1 MSEYN
6 FSRRMLKINSAIGK
20 VGELVFF
27 KALQRS
33 MLLAFPLIIIGSM
46 SLCVLNI
53 PINILQE
60 FISPEIRE
68 FLSNVVSGTYGISSL
83 VVLCCMS
90 YNMGSMYN
98 SSSSEGNASPCL
110 YVVIALS
117 GFFILHGDGSFSSFT
132 QVISLTNGM
141 FQAICIAGITGFIF
155 HKLLLYNFRIPVFG
169 AGYDLFSMEI
179 FSLLPA
185 SVLAILTFPLIRF
198 GMEVLGFDS
207 FNDLLYR
214 IVLSVVNV
222 PGDDFSTGF
231 MYVFIS
237 QILWFFGAHGPNVL
251 YAVDTNVFAPNV
263 VENVCNLSLAV
274 PPAHILT
281 KGFIDAYSVIGGSG
295 FTTSLLIA
303 ILFKSRDAGTR
314 RISQLALLACLF
326 NINEPLLFGIPLIF
340 NPVYAL
346 PFIFV
351 PVIMYCISYA
361 ATFFHIIPYTTGSFH
376 WTTPFLLSGYYAS
389 GGMSGVF
396 MQVFNIAL
404 GVGLY
409 MPFVHLSDHILKN
422 QYVRG
427 MQVIL
432 KEARRNKTSRGSKR
446 FNLTGFEGFVVRSLA
461 NDFIR
466 DLKYEQHLYIVYQPQ
481 VNTIAGKSSGAEAL
495 LRWNHP
501 VFGHIPPEI
510 TVALA
515 EDVGRIEDLS
525 VFVLREACQQFC
537 AWKTQV
543 DADYVSVNFSPSLLS
558 GKMTERVMKTVRE
571 SGMPLNCLEI
581 EITESVAISS
591 GMKAIEVLKNL
602 REAGI
607 RISIDDF
614 GMGHT
619 SLRYLREMPID
630 KVKIDRSLTLGSAN
644 GLNKQIVSSIIDL
657 CRNINVSV
665 IIEGVENIEQMKNF
679 QKMGGFS
686 FQGYYFSKPVSGE
699 DCLAFMQN
707 WTCSCEVCFIEL

>member
-1 MSEYN
+1 MSDYY
-6 FSRRMLKINSAIGK
+6 FSSRILKINSAIGK

-33 MLLAFPLIIIGSM
+33 MLLAFPLIIIGAM
-46 SLCVLNI
+46 SLCLLNI
-53 PINILQE
+53 PIDILQGL
-60 FISPEIRE
+60 ISPELRE

-83 VVLCCMS
+83 VILCCMS
-90 YNMGSMYN
+90 YNMGSIYN
-98 SSSSEGNASPCL
+98 SSRSEVNASPCL

-141 FQAICIAGITGFIF
+141 FQAICVAGFTGVLF
-155 HKLLLYNFRIPVFG
+155 HKLLQFNFRIPVFG

-185 SVLAILTFPLIRF
+185 SLVVILIFPLIRF
-198 GMEVLGFDS
+198 SMYLFGLGS
-207 FNDLLYR
+207 LNQLLQHL
-214 IVLSVVNV
+214 VLSIVNV

-251 YAVDTNVFAPNV
+251 YAVDINVFAPNV
-263 VENVCNLSLAV
+263 AQNAYNLSMSA
-274 PPAHILT
+274 PPVHILT
-281 KGFIDAYSVIGGSG
+281 KSFIDAYSVIGGSG

-314 RISQLALLACLF
+314 RISQLALLVCLF

-346 PFIFV
+346 PFIFI

-361 ATFFHIIPYTTGSFH
+361 ATALHLIPYTYSAFH
-376 WTTPFLLSGYYAS
+376 WTTPFILSGYYAS
-389 GGMSGVF
+389 GGLSGVF
-396 MQVFNIAL
+396 MQLFNIAL

-409 MPFVHLSDHILKN
+409 LPFVHLSDHILKN

-432 KEARRNKTSRGSKR
+432 KEARRNKASNGGK
-446 FNLTGFEGFVVRSLA
+446 FLNLTGFEGFVVRSLT

-481 VNTIAGKSSGAEAL
+481 VNTITGKSSGAEAL

-510 TVALA
+510 TVAIA

-525 VFVLREACQQFC
+525 FFVLREACQQFC
-537 AWKTQV
+537 AWKTRIDV
-543 DADYVSVNFSPSLLS
+543 DFISVNFSPSLLS
-558 GKMTERVMKTVRE
+558 GKMTDRVVKTVHE

-591 GMKAIEVLKNL
+591 GMKAIEVLKSL
-602 REAGI
+602 REVGI

-657 CRNINVSV
+657 CRKINVAV
-665 IIEGVENIEQMKNF
+665 IIEGVENIDQMNDF

-686 FQGYYFSKPVSGE
+686 FQGYYFSKPISGE
-699 DCLAFMQN
+699 DCLEFMQS
-707 WTCSCEVCFIEL
+707 WTCTCEVCFIEL